1 MAQSSAQK
9 RKVNDKTGTQFF
21 PITHVEAVIDD
32 NGTTVASTLSSMDTR
47 ITALEGTDF
56 DGVVYSNTEYPEL

>member
-9 RKVNDKTGTQFF
+9 RIVQDKTGVQFF

-32 NGTTVASTLSSMDTR
+32 NGTTVSSTLSAMNTR
-47 ITALEGTDF
+47 IVALEGTNF
-56 DGVVYSNTEYPEL
+56 DSVVYSNTEYPEL